1 MPQKSVRFSVF
12 SRSSRNFQDVQEKLN
27 YSFAFFLTAPAAD
40 DFRGAISVRPTLKL
54 FGSSVVYVRSIST
67 GFFFSSR
74 PLVSTCASRL
84 APAPPREA
92 WVPATSEATTV
103 VSPAVNS
110 MTSVRTPWLCSR
122 ASTDSP
128 STYRVATQS
137 RDFPSSPSLPTD
149 VARDAD
155 ADPTLSARR
164 APPRPSFPISI
175 VRRAAAAGDAHDHAG
190 QPRSASAY
198 PDPGNGERL
207 VAMCPKCRSQLFV
220 PPGVPTV
227 ACGSCGQAIS
237 PVVNGGYD
245 NVRAPASAPTPVS
258 GGDQMVKCPLC
269 SALLQQPPGA
279 SLALC
284 GGCHQVIGMPGAPGP
299 QPSPQTHLPPIIVCP
314 ACSLQLQPPAGAP
327 LVACGGCRKVMQ
339 VPWVEAAK

>member
-1 MPQKSVRFSVF
+1 MSTYDQSVQVF
-12 SRSSRNFQDVQEKLN
+12 L
-27 YSFAFFLTAPAAD
+27 
-40 DFRGAISVRPTLKL
+40 I
-54 FGSSVVYVRSIST
+54 
-67 GFFFSSR
+67 SSR

-220 PPGVPTV
+220 PPGVLTV

-299 QPSPQTHLPPIIVCP
+299 QPSPQTHLPPIILCP